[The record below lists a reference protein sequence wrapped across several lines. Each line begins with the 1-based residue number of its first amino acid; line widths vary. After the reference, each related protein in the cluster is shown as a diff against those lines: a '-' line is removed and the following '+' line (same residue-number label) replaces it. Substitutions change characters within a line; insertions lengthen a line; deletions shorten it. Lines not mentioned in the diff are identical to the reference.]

1 MKKEFIR
8 INTKVIYNDYIIEK
22 TVILVHNGY
31 FYTIKKNKKYLD
43 ILYLSQMSYKSKP
56 SYKWI
61 KIL

>member
-22 TVILVHNGY
+22 TVILVHNSC
-31 FYTIKKNKKYLD
+31 FYIIKNNKKYLD
-43 ILYLSQMSYKSKP
+43 DLYLSQMSYKNKP

-61 KIL
+61 KIS